1 MDPGLRDRPSAVG
14 PVGPVGARGRG
25 AVGAAVRLGVALTFA
40 GRE

>member
-25 AVGAAVRLGVALTFA
+25 AAGAAVRLGVALTFA